1 MCRTP
6 KTRLSSIDR
15 RSRLFPLLKT
25 HPLNTRHTFHSPA
38 TLQPD
43 GPYDTSALDANSS
56 PIVASNSH
64 ILQNVVNPLE
74 NQLPRTNSFGDNT
87 AGPTFRNEILD
98 LQLPT
103 WVCAYCGACFWLEE
117 ALKLADRVNNPAF
130 SMCCQL
136 GQVDLPL
143 LPTSPPLLDRLLA
156 VNGDSVSKHFRSN
169 IRSYNAAFQ
178 WTSFGAKLD
187 PRLMHSRGPYSL
199 VLNGENY
206 HYMGSLLP
214 PDGQPPRYSQ
224 LYVHDPTS
232 EDSNRLASVGGAAK
246 KLHPALI
253 TNLKE
258 MLDTY
263 NVLAQSFRRVRDA
276 LHEPGNEN
284 LRLRICGPRVDQG
297 RMYELPTG
305 TELAGLI
312 PGDFAPDHDDRDIIV
327 NNKATG
333 LTRITSLNPL
343 FDSLHFPLLF
353 PHGNDGFHN
362 RIRYNAAYRDP
373 AKKRKYITQ
382 REYYCFRLQYR
393 NTEGKT
399 LIRAG
404 RALQHFCIDA
414 FTTIEQNRL
423 TYLRLNQK
431 KLRSDLY
438 NGLADA
444 LHRVDLTACNIG
456 RTINPSSFTGSIRY
470 MQQLYQDAMAVCG
483 HYKNPDLFITF
494 TCNAQWP
501 EIVNAFKDD
510 VGTHGEDKPMIV
522 ARVFRMRLE
531 LLKKDLKKAHYFG
544 RSVAVIS
551 AELPDPLIDPVGYE
565 AVTKFMLHGPCGE
578 ARLTSPCMKDGKC
591 SKFFPKPFASET
603 TFGKNGYVTYRR
615 RPTNISAIKSGTNL
629 DNCYVVPY
637 NRDLVVKYQA
647 HINVEICH
655 KGQLIKYLFKYITKG
670 PDRSGVMA
678 ENRNTSEIAQYLDCR
693 SISSY
698 EAVWR
703 LFKFQI
709 HDRSTP
715 VSRLSIHL
723 PGEQPITYEE
733 RQSITSIISRPDIEK
748 TMLTEW
754 FQLNRS
760 YPTARKYTYSDIP
773 NAFVWDKQCSQ
784 WTPRKKGFSIGR
796 IYSVPPKSG
805 DTFYLRILLT
815 KIPGALT
822 YESLRTVNGILYP
835 DFQKACQAHGL
846 LSTDDEW
853 NDVMAEVSHWGMPPL
868 IRSTFVSLLMF
879 CNVTS
884 PETLFEQWWPSMA
897 VDFKRRLER
906 LNGQPINDDLSET
919 LRNQVLQTLQTLLH
933 NYSSTLAHFHLPQPP
948 SQPHQNSSDDL
959 IAQQL
964 HYDAPSE
971 LDAYQSTL
979 GKLNHHQRLAHDA
992 ILSSLQNKKG
1002 QLYFLYG
1009 HGGTG
1014 KTFLYNC
1021 IIAKVRSLGQIALV
1035 VASSGIAAT
1044 LLPGGVTAHSR
1055 FKIPIDVDH
1064 ASTCAIKK
1072 GTSLARLVE
1081 QTSLI
1086 VWDEAPMVHRLSF
1099 EAVDRTICDLMN
1111 TPQSGPGYKPFGGK
1125 IVLLG
1130 GDFRQTLPVVPN
1142 GLRGDNL
1149 SACLTRS
1156 YLWSHCKLLRLHT
1169 NMRLNTSIANAT
1181 ALFEGMPFPEWILAL
1196 GDGKIPSI
1204 THPDYPRSDWIKIP
1218 HSFII
1223 PQSANPITSLVNRVY
1238 PDLITSYKNIS
1249 YLRSRAIVAPTN
1261 HEVTLINDYIL
1272 TQLPYIIVMLLRNL
1286 NPAAGLCNGTRI
1298 LITHL
1303 GNNVIRGLIVGGTFE
1318 GTVAIIPRIVLDYTD
1333 PNWPF
1338 TLKRRQYP
1346 LRPCY
1351 GMTINKSQGQTLDHI
1366 GVYLPTPVFSH
1377 GQLYVALSRVRSAC
1391 GIHIALEDATAPA
1404 PATTRNIVYKEIF
1417 EDLLLPSSI
1426 V

>member
-1 MCRTP
+1 
-6 KTRLSSIDR
+6 
-15 RSRLFPLLKT
+15 
-25 HPLNTRHTFHSPA
+25 
-38 TLQPD
+38 
-43 GPYDTSALDANSS
+43 
-56 PIVASNSH
+56 
-64 ILQNVVNPLE
+64 
-74 NQLPRTNSFGDNT
+74 
-87 AGPTFRNEILD
+87 
-98 LQLPT
+98 
-103 WVCAYCGACFWLEE
+103 
-117 ALKLADRVNNPAF
+117 
-130 SMCCQL
+130 
-136 GQVDLPL
+136 
-143 LPTSPPLLDRLLA
+143 
-156 VNGDSVSKHFRSN
+156 
-169 IRSYNAAFQ
+169 
-178 WTSFGAKLD
+178 
-187 PRLMHSRGPYSL
+187 
-199 VLNGENY
+199 
-206 HYMGSLLP
+206 
-214 PDGQPPRYSQ
+214 
-224 LYVHDPTS
+224 
-232 EDSNRLASVGGAAK
+232 
-246 KLHPALI
+246 
-253 TNLKE
+253 

-305 TELAGLI
+305 TE
-312 PGDFAPDHDDRDIIV
+312 
-327 NNKATG
+327 ATG

-438 NGLADA
+438 NGLA
-444 LHRVDLTACNIG
+444 IG

-494 TCNAQWP
+494 TY
-501 EIVNAFKDD
+501 
-510 VGTHGEDKPMIV
+510 KPMIV

-544 RSVAVIS
+544 RSVA

-670 PDRSGVMA
+670 PD
-678 ENRNTSEIAQYLDCR
+678 Q
-693 SISSY
+693 
-698 EAVWR
+698 
-703 LFKFQI
+703 
-709 HDRSTP
+709 
-715 VSRLSIHL
+715 
-723 PGEQPITYEE
+723 

-868 IRSTFVSLLMF
+868 IR
-879 CNVTS
+879 
-884 PETLFEQWWPSMA
+884 
-897 VDFKRRLER
+897 
-906 LNGQPINDDLSET
+906 
-919 LRNQVLQTLQTLLH
+919 
-933 NYSSTLAHFHLPQPP
+933 
-948 SQPHQNSSDDL
+948 
-959 IAQQL
+959 
-964 HYDAPSE
+964 
-971 LDAYQSTL
+971 
-979 GKLNHHQRLAHDA
+979 
-992 ILSSLQNKKG
+992 
-1002 QLYFLYG
+1002 
-1009 HGGTG
+1009 
-1014 KTFLYNC
+1014 C

-1111 TPQSGPGYKPFGGK
+1111 TQVYLSADTLTTTGSN
-1125 IVLLG
+1125 
-1130 GDFRQTLPVVPN
+1130 QTELEIQYPTEFLN
-1142 GLRGDNL
+1142 GLSFN
-1149 SACLTRS
+1149 
-1156 YLWSHCKLLRLHT
+1156 
-1169 NMRLNTSIANAT
+1169 
-1181 ALFEGMPFPEWILAL
+1181 GMPE
-1196 GDGKIPSI
+1196 
-1204 THPDYPRSDWIKIP
+1204 
-1218 HSFII
+1218 
-1223 PQSANPITSLVNRVY
+1223 
-1238 PDLITSYKNIS
+1238 
-1249 YLRSRAIVAPTN
+1249 
-1261 HEVTLINDYIL
+1261 HELHFK
-1272 TQLPYIIVMLLRNL
+1272 QYIIVMLLRNL

>member
-1 MCRTP
+1 
-6 KTRLSSIDR
+6 
-15 RSRLFPLLKT
+15 
-25 HPLNTRHTFHSPA
+25 
-38 TLQPD
+38 
-43 GPYDTSALDANSS
+43 
-56 PIVASNSH
+56 
-64 ILQNVVNPLE
+64 
-74 NQLPRTNSFGDNT
+74 
-87 AGPTFRNEILD
+87 
-98 LQLPT
+98 
-103 WVCAYCGACFWLEE
+103 
-117 ALKLADRVNNPAF
+117 
-130 SMCCQL
+130 MCCQL

-444 LHRVDLTACNIG
+444 LHRVDLT
-456 RTINPSSFTGSIRY
+456 GSIRY

-544 RSVAVIS
+544 RSVADMHTVEFQKRGLPHVHIILWLSDYYKPKTPSIVDKLIS

-805 DTFYLRILLT
+805 DTFY
-815 KIPGALT
+815 
-822 YESLRTVNGILYP
+822 SLRTVNGILYP

-1021 IIAKVRSLGQIALV
+1021 IIAKV
-1035 VASSGIAAT
+1035 ASSGIAAT

-1130 GDFRQTLPVVPN
+1130 GDFRQTLP
-1142 GLRGDNL
+1142 G
-1149 SACLTRS
+1149 
-1156 YLWSHCKLLRLHT
+1156 
-1169 NMRLNTSIANAT
+1169 
-1181 ALFEGMPFPEWILAL
+1181 
-1196 GDGKIPSI
+1196 
-1204 THPDYPRSDWIKIP
+1204 
-1218 HSFII
+1218 
-1223 PQSANPITSLVNRVY
+1223 
-1238 PDLITSYKNIS
+1238 
-1249 YLRSRAIVAPTN
+1249 RAIVAPTN

-1272 TQLPYIIVMLLRNL
+1272 TQLPGDTKVYLSADTLTTTGSNQTELEIQYPTEFLNGLSFNGMPEHELHFKQYIIVMLLRNL

>member
-1 MCRTP
+1 M
-6 KTRLSSIDR
+6 
-15 RSRLFPLLKT
+15 
-25 HPLNTRHTFHSPA
+25 N
-38 TLQPD
+38 
-43 GPYDTSALDANSS
+43 
-56 PIVASNSH
+56 
-64 ILQNVVNPLE
+64 
-74 NQLPRTNSFGDNT
+74 
-87 AGPTFRNEILD
+87 
-98 LQLPT
+98 
-103 WVCAYCGACFWLEE
+103 
-117 ALKLADRVNNPAF
+117 
-130 SMCCQL
+130 
-136 GQVDLPL
+136 
-143 LPTSPPLLDRLLA
+143 
-156 VNGDSVSKHFRSN
+156 
-169 IRSYNAAFQ
+169 
-178 WTSFGAKLD
+178 
-187 PRLMHSRGPYSL
+187 SRGPYSL

-214 PDGQPPRYSQ
+214 AEGQPPRYSQ

-232 EDSNRLASVGGAAK
+232 EDSYRLASVGGAAK
-246 KLHPALI
+246 KLHPTLI

-263 NVLAQSFRRVRDA
+263 NVLAQS
-276 LHEPGNEN
+276 EN

-343 FDSLHFPLLF
+343 FDALHFPLLF

-362 RIRYNAAYRDP
+362 RIRYNATYRDP
-373 AKKRKYITQ
+373 TKK
-382 REYYCFRLQYR
+382 
-393 NTEGKT
+393 
-399 LIRAG
+399 
-404 RALQHFCIDA
+404 
-414 FTTIEQNRL
+414 
-423 TYLRLNQK
+423 
-431 KLRSDLY
+431 SDL
-438 NGLADA
+438 NASNL
-444 LHRVDLTACNIG
+444 G

-483 HYKNPDLFITF
+483 YYKNPDLFITF

-501 EIVNAFKDD
+501 EIINAFKDE

-531 LLKKDLKKAHYFG
+531 LLKKDLKKTHYFG
-544 RSVAVIS
+544 RSVADMHTVEFQKRGLPHVHIILWLSDYYKPKTPSLVDKIIS
-551 AELPDPLIDPVGYE
+551 AELPDPLIDPIGYE

-615 RPTNISAIKSGTNL
+615 RATNISAIKSGANL
-629 DNCYVVPY
+629 DNSYVVPY

-678 ENRNTSEIAQYLDCR
+678 ENRAIDEIAQYLDCR

-709 HDRSTP
+709 HERSTP

-733 RQSITSIISRPDIEK
+733 RQSITSIINRPDVEK

-784 WTPRKKGFSIGR
+784 WTPRKKGFTIGR
-796 IYSVPPKSG
+796 IYSVPPRSG

-815 KIPGALT
+815 KIPGALN
-822 YESLRTVNGILYP
+822 YESLRTVNGVLYP
-835 DFQKACQAHGL
+835 DFQKACQAHGI

-868 IRSTFVSLLMF
+868 IRSTF
-879 CNVTS
+879 
-884 PETLFEQWWPSMA
+884 WWPSMA
-897 VDFKRRLER
+897 DDFKRRLER
-906 LNGQPINDDLSET
+906 LNDQPINDDLSET

-933 NYSSTLAHFHLPQPP
+933 NYSSTLAHFHLPQPT
-948 SQPHQNSSDDL
+948 SQPNHNFSDDL
-959 IAQQL
+959 VAQQL
-964 HYDAPSE
+964 HYDSATERNS
-971 LDAYQSTL
+971 YQSSL
-979 GKLNHHQRLAHDA
+979 AKLNHHQRLAHDA
-992 ILSSLQNKKG
+992 VLSSLQNKKG

-1021 IIAKVRSLGQIALV
+1021 IIAKVRSLGQIAL
-1035 VASSGIAAT
+1035 
-1044 LLPGGVTAHSR
+1044 
-1055 FKIPIDVDH
+1055 IPIDVDH

-1072 GTSLARLVE
+1072 GTALARLIE

-1125 IVLLG
+1125 TVLLG
-1130 GDFRQTLPVVPN
+1130 GDFRQTIPVVTN

-1156 YLWSHCKLLRLHT
+1156 YLWSHCKMLRLHT
-1169 NMRLNTSIANAT
+1169 NMRLNTSTANA
-1181 ALFEGMPFPEWILAL
+1181 ADLFEGMTFPEWILAL

-1204 THPDYPRSDWIKIP
+1204 THPNYPRSDWIKIP

-1223 PQSANPITSLVNRVY
+1223 PQSANPITSLVARVY
-1238 PDLITSYKNIS
+1238 PELITSYKDIS

-1261 HEVTLINDYIL
+1261 HDVTLINDYIL
-1272 TQLPYIIVMLLRNL
+1272 TQLPGDTKVYLSADTLTTTGSNQTELEMQYPTEFLNGLSFNGMPEHELHFKQYIIVMLLRNL

-1391 GIHIALEDATAPA
+1391 GIHIALEDSTAPA
-1404 PATTRNIVYKEIF
+1404 PETTRNIVYKEIF
-1417 EDLLLPSSI
+1417 EDLLRPSSI

>member
-1 MCRTP
+1 
-6 KTRLSSIDR
+6 
-15 RSRLFPLLKT
+15 
-25 HPLNTRHTFHSPA
+25 
-38 TLQPD
+38 
-43 GPYDTSALDANSS
+43 
-56 PIVASNSH
+56 
-64 ILQNVVNPLE
+64 
-74 NQLPRTNSFGDNT
+74 
-87 AGPTFRNEILD
+87 
-98 LQLPT
+98 
-103 WVCAYCGACFWLEE
+103 
-117 ALKLADRVNNPAF
+117 
-130 SMCCQL
+130 MCCQL

-214 PDGQPPRYSQ
+214 PDGQPPRYS
-224 LYVHDPTS
+224 
-232 EDSNRLASVGGAAK
+232 AAK

-544 RSVAVIS
+544 RSVADMHTVEFQKRIVDKLIS

-1002 QLYFLYG
+1002 QLYF
-1009 HGGTG
+1009 
-1014 KTFLYNC
+1014 
-1021 IIAKVRSLGQIALV
+1021 
-1035 VASSGIAAT
+1035 
-1044 LLPGGVTAHSR
+1044 
-1055 FKIPIDVDH
+1055 
-1064 ASTCAIKK
+1064 
-1072 GTSLARLVE
+1072 
-1081 QTSLI
+1081 
-1086 VWDEAPMVHRLSF
+1086 APMVHRLSF

-1149 SACLTRS
+1149 S
-1156 YLWSHCKLLRLHT
+1156 
-1169 NMRLNTSIANAT
+1169 
-1181 ALFEGMPFPEWILAL
+1181 GMPFPEWILAL

-1272 TQLPYIIVMLLRNL
+1272 TQLPGDTKVYLSADTLTTTGSNQTELEIQYPTEFLNGLSFNGMPEHELHFKQYIIVMLLRNL

-1303 GNNVIRGLIVGGTFE
+1303 GNNVIRGLIVG
-1318 GTVAIIPRIVLDYTD
+1318 
-1333 PNWPF
+1333 
-1338 TLKRRQYP
+1338 RQYP

>member
-1 MCRTP
+1 
-6 KTRLSSIDR
+6 
-15 RSRLFPLLKT
+15 
-25 HPLNTRHTFHSPA
+25 
-38 TLQPD
+38 
-43 GPYDTSALDANSS
+43 
-56 PIVASNSH
+56 
-64 ILQNVVNPLE
+64 
-74 NQLPRTNSFGDNT
+74 
-87 AGPTFRNEILD
+87 
-98 LQLPT
+98 
-103 WVCAYCGACFWLEE
+103 
-117 ALKLADRVNNPAF
+117 
-130 SMCCQL
+130 MCCQL

-143 LPTSPPLLDRLLA
+143 LPSTPPLLDRLLA
-156 VNGDSVSKHFRSN
+156 VNGDSISKHFRAN

-187 PRLMHSRGPYSL
+187 PRLMNSRGPYSL

-214 PDGQPPRYSQ
+214 AEGQPPRYS
-224 LYVHDPTS
+224 
-232 EDSNRLASVGGAAK
+232 AAK
-246 KLHPALI
+246 KLHPTLI

-276 LHEPGNEN
+276 LNEPGNEN

-343 FDSLHFPLLF
+343 FDALHFPLLF

-362 RIRYNAAYRDP
+362 RIRYNATYRDP
-373 AKKRKYITQ
+373 TKKRKYITQ

-444 LHRVDLTACNIG
+444 LHRGDLNASNLG

-483 HYKNPDLFITF
+483 YYKNPDLFITF

-501 EIVNAFKDD
+501 EIINAFKDE

-531 LLKKDLKKAHYFG
+531 LLKKDLKKTHYFG
-544 RSVAVIS
+544 RSVADMHTVEFQKRGVDKIIS
-551 AELPDPLIDPVGYE
+551 AELPDPLIDPIGYE

-615 RPTNISAIKSGTNL
+615 RATNISAIKSGANL
-629 DNCYVVPY
+629 DNSYVVPY

-678 ENRNTSEIAQYLDCR
+678 ENRAIDEIAQYLDCR

-709 HDRSTP
+709 HERSTP

-733 RQSITSIISRPDIEK
+733 RQSITSIINRPDVEK

-784 WTPRKKGFSIGR
+784 WTPRKKGFTIGR
-796 IYSVPPKSG
+796 IYSVPPRSG

-815 KIPGALT
+815 KIPGALN
-822 YESLRTVNGILYP
+822 YESLRTVNGVLYP
-835 DFQKACQAHGL
+835 DFQKACQAHGI

-884 PETLFEQWWPSMA
+884 PEELFEQWWPSMA
-897 VDFKRRLER
+897 DDFKRRLER
-906 LNGQPINDDLSET
+906 LNDQPINDDLSET

-933 NYSSTLAHFHLPQPP
+933 NYSSTLAHFHLPQPT
-948 SQPHQNSSDDL
+948 SQPNHNFSDDL
-959 IAQQL
+959 VAQQL
-964 HYDAPSE
+964 HYDSATERNS
-971 LDAYQSTL
+971 YQSSL
-979 GKLNHHQRLAHDA
+979 AKLNHHQRLAHDA
-992 ILSSLQNKKG
+992 VLSSLQNKKG
-1002 QLYFLYG
+1002 QLYF
-1009 HGGTG
+1009 
-1014 KTFLYNC
+1014 
-1021 IIAKVRSLGQIALV
+1021 
-1035 VASSGIAAT
+1035 
-1044 LLPGGVTAHSR
+1044 
-1055 FKIPIDVDH
+1055 
-1064 ASTCAIKK
+1064 
-1072 GTSLARLVE
+1072 
-1081 QTSLI
+1081 
-1086 VWDEAPMVHRLSF
+1086 APMVHRLSF

-1125 IVLLG
+1125 TVLLG
-1130 GDFRQTLPVVPN
+1130 GDFRQTIPVVTN
-1142 GLRGDNL
+1142 GLPAD
-1149 SACLTRS
+1149 
-1156 YLWSHCKLLRLHT
+1156 
-1169 NMRLNTSIANAT
+1169 
-1181 ALFEGMPFPEWILAL
+1181 LFEGMTFPEWILAL

-1204 THPDYPRSDWIKIP
+1204 THPNYPRSDWIKIP

-1223 PQSANPITSLVNRVY
+1223 PQSANPITSLVARVY
-1238 PDLITSYKNIS
+1238 PELITSYKDIS

-1261 HEVTLINDYIL
+1261 HDVTLINDYIL
-1272 TQLPYIIVMLLRNL
+1272 TQLPGDTKVYLSADTLTTTGSNQTELEMQYPTEFLNGLSFNGMPEHELHFKQYIIVMLLRNL

-1303 GNNVIRGLIVGGTFE
+1303 GNNVIRGLIVG
-1318 GTVAIIPRIVLDYTD
+1318 
-1333 PNWPF
+1333 
-1338 TLKRRQYP
+1338 RQYP

-1391 GIHIALEDATAPA
+1391 GIHIALEDSTAPA
-1404 PATTRNIVYKEIF
+1404 PETTRNIVYKEIF
-1417 EDLLLPSSI
+1417 EDLLRPSSI

>member
-1 MCRTP
+1 MEASDNT
-6 KTRLSSIDR
+6 LLQSSHN
-15 RSRLFPLLKT
+15 P
-25 HPLNTRHTFHSPA
+25 HPT
-38 TLQPD
+38 
-43 GPYDTSALDANSS
+43 
-56 PIVASNSH
+56 
-64 ILQNVVNPLE
+64 
-74 NQLPRTNSFGDNT
+74 SFGEDT
-87 AGPTFRNEILD
+87 LGPPFKNEILD

-103 WVCAYCGACFWLEE
+103 WACAYCGACFWLEE
-117 ALKLADRVNNPAF
+117 ALKRADRVNNPAF

-143 LPTSPPLLDRLLA
+143 LPSTPPLLDRLLA
-156 VNGDSVSKHFRSN
+156 VNGDSISKHFRAN

-187 PRLMHSRGPYSL
+187 PRLMNSRGPYSL

-214 PDGQPPRYSQ
+214 AEGQPPRYSQ

-232 EDSNRLASVGGAAK
+232 EDSYRLASVGGAAK
-246 KLHPALI
+246 KLHPTLI

-276 LHEPGNEN
+276 LNEPGNEN

-343 FDSLHFPLLF
+343 FDALHFPLLF

-362 RIRYNAAYRDP
+362 RIRY
-373 AKKRKYITQ
+373 
-382 REYYCFRLQYR
+382 
-393 NTEGKT
+393 
-399 LIRAG
+399 
-404 RALQHFCIDA
+404 
-414 FTTIEQNRL
+414 
-423 TYLRLNQK
+423 
-431 KLRSDLY
+431 SDL
-438 NGLADA
+438 NASNL
-444 LHRVDLTACNIG
+444 G

-483 HYKNPDLFITF
+483 YYKNPDLFITF

-501 EIVNAFKDD
+501 EIINAFKDE

-531 LLKKDLKKAHYFG
+531 LLKSHPDMHTVEFQKRGLPHVHIILWLSDYYKPKTPSLVDKI
-544 RSVAVIS
+544 IS
-551 AELPDPLIDPVGYE
+551 AELPDPLIDPIGYE

-615 RPTNISAIKSGTNL
+615 RATNISAIKSGANL
-629 DNCYVVPY
+629 DNSYVVPY

-647 HINVEICH
+647 HIN
-655 KGQLIKYLFKYITKG
+655 YLFKYITKG

-678 ENRNTSEIAQYLDCR
+678 ENRDTSKIAQYLDCR

-709 HDRSTP
+709 HERSTP

-733 RQSITSIISRPDIEK
+733 RQSITSIINRPDVEK

-784 WTPRKKGFSIGR
+784 WTPRKKGFTIGR
-796 IYSVPPKSG
+796 IYSVPPRSG

-815 KIPGALT
+815 KIPGALN
-822 YESLRTVNGILYP
+822 YESLRTVNGVLYP
-835 DFQKACQAHGL
+835 DFQKACQAHGI

-853 NDVMAEVSHWGMPPL
+853 ND
-868 IRSTFVSLLMF
+868 
-879 CNVTS
+879 
-884 PETLFEQWWPSMA
+884 
-897 VDFKRRLER
+897 
-906 LNGQPINDDLSET
+906 
-919 LRNQVLQTLQTLLH
+919 
-933 NYSSTLAHFHLPQPP
+933 AHFHLPQPT
-948 SQPHQNSSDDL
+948 SQPNHNFSDDL
-959 IAQQL
+959 VAQQL
-964 HYDAPSE
+964 HYDSATERNS
-971 LDAYQSTL
+971 YQSSL
-979 GKLNHHQRLAHDA
+979 AKLNHHQRLAHDA
-992 ILSSLQNKKG
+992 VLSSLQNKKG

-1072 GTSLARLVE
+1072 GTALARLIE

-1125 IVLLG
+1125 TVLLG
-1130 GDFRQTLPVVPN
+1130 GDFRQTIPVVTN

-1156 YLWSHCKLLRLHT
+1156 YLWSHCKMLRLHT
-1169 NMRLNTSIANAT
+1169 NMRLNTSTANA
-1181 ALFEGMPFPEWILAL
+1181 ADLFEGMTFPEWILAL

-1204 THPDYPRSDWIKIP
+1204 THPNYPRSDWIKIP

-1223 PQSANPITSLVNRVY
+1223 PQSANPITSLV
-1238 PDLITSYKNIS
+1238 DIS

-1261 HEVTLINDYIL
+1261 HDVTLINDYIL
-1272 TQLPYIIVMLLRNL
+1272 TQLPGDTKVYLSADTLTTTGSNQTELEMQYPTEFLNGLSFNGMPEHELHFKQYIIVMLLRNL

-1391 GIHIALEDATAPA
+1391 GIHIALEDSTAPA
-1404 PATTRNIVYKEIF
+1404 PETTRNIVYKEIF
-1417 EDLLLPSSI
+1417 EDLLRPSSI

>member
-1 MCRTP
+1 
-6 KTRLSSIDR
+6 
-15 RSRLFPLLKT
+15 
-25 HPLNTRHTFHSPA
+25 
-38 TLQPD
+38 
-43 GPYDTSALDANSS
+43 
-56 PIVASNSH
+56 
-64 ILQNVVNPLE
+64 
-74 NQLPRTNSFGDNT
+74 
-87 AGPTFRNEILD
+87 
-98 LQLPT
+98 
-103 WVCAYCGACFWLEE
+103 
-117 ALKLADRVNNPAF
+117 
-130 SMCCQL
+130 
-136 GQVDLPL
+136 
-143 LPTSPPLLDRLLA
+143 
-156 VNGDSVSKHFRSN
+156 
-169 IRSYNAAFQ
+169 
-178 WTSFGAKLD
+178 
-187 PRLMHSRGPYSL
+187 MHSRGPYSL

-305 TELAGLI
+305 TEL
-312 PGDFAPDHDDRDIIV
+312 
-327 NNKATG
+327 
-333 LTRITSLNPL
+333 
-343 FDSLHFPLLF
+343 
-353 PHGNDGFHN
+353 
-362 RIRYNAAYRDP
+362 AYRDP

-1272 TQLPYIIVMLLRNL
+1272 TQLPGDTKVYLSADTFNGMPEHELHFKQYIIVMLLRNL

>member
-1 MCRTP
+1 
-6 KTRLSSIDR
+6 
-15 RSRLFPLLKT
+15 
-25 HPLNTRHTFHSPA
+25 
-38 TLQPD
+38 
-43 GPYDTSALDANSS
+43 
-56 PIVASNSH
+56 
-64 ILQNVVNPLE
+64 
-74 NQLPRTNSFGDNT
+74 
-87 AGPTFRNEILD
+87 
-98 LQLPT
+98 
-103 WVCAYCGACFWLEE
+103 
-117 ALKLADRVNNPAF
+117 
-130 SMCCQL
+130 
-136 GQVDLPL
+136 
-143 LPTSPPLLDRLLA
+143 
-156 VNGDSVSKHFRSN
+156 
-169 IRSYNAAFQ
+169 
-178 WTSFGAKLD
+178 
-187 PRLMHSRGPYSL
+187 MHSRGPYSL

-263 NVLAQSFRRVRDA
+263 NVLAQS
-276 LHEPGNEN
+276 EN

-373 AKKRKYITQ
+373 AKKR
-382 REYYCFRLQYR
+382 
-393 NTEGKT
+393 N
-399 LIRAG
+399 
-404 RALQHFCIDA
+404 
-414 FTTIEQNRL
+414 
-423 TYLRLNQK
+423 
-431 KLRSDLY
+431 
-438 NGLADA
+438 
-444 LHRVDLTACNIG
+444 ACNIG

-544 RSVAVIS
+544 RSVADMHTVEFQKRGLPHVHIILWLSDYYKPKTPSIVDKLIS

-868 IRSTFVSLLMF
+868 IRSTF
-879 CNVTS
+879 
-884 PETLFEQWWPSMA
+884 WWPSMA

-1021 IIAKVRSLGQIALV
+1021 IIAKVRSLGQIAL
-1035 VASSGIAAT
+1035 
-1044 LLPGGVTAHSR
+1044 
-1055 FKIPIDVDH
+1055 IPIDVDH

-1272 TQLPYIIVMLLRNL
+1272 TQLPGDTKVYLSADTLTTTGSNQTELEIQYPTEFLNGLSFNGMPEHELHFKQYIIVMLLRNL

>member
-1 MCRTP
+1 M
-6 KTRLSSIDR
+6 
-15 RSRLFPLLKT
+15 
-25 HPLNTRHTFHSPA
+25 N
-38 TLQPD
+38 
-43 GPYDTSALDANSS
+43 
-56 PIVASNSH
+56 
-64 ILQNVVNPLE
+64 
-74 NQLPRTNSFGDNT
+74 
-87 AGPTFRNEILD
+87 
-98 LQLPT
+98 
-103 WVCAYCGACFWLEE
+103 
-117 ALKLADRVNNPAF
+117 
-130 SMCCQL
+130 
-136 GQVDLPL
+136 
-143 LPTSPPLLDRLLA
+143 
-156 VNGDSVSKHFRSN
+156 
-169 IRSYNAAFQ
+169 
-178 WTSFGAKLD
+178 
-187 PRLMHSRGPYSL
+187 SRGPYSL

-214 PDGQPPRYSQ
+214 AEGQPPRYSQ

-232 EDSNRLASVGGAAK
+232 EDSYRLASVGGAAK
-246 KLHPALI
+246 KLHPTLI

-276 LHEPGNEN
+276 LNEPGNEN

-305 TELAGLI
+305 TELA
-312 PGDFAPDHDDRDIIV
+312 
-327 NNKATG
+327 
-333 LTRITSLNPL
+333 
-343 FDSLHFPLLF
+343 
-353 PHGNDGFHN
+353 
-362 RIRYNAAYRDP
+362 AYRDP
-373 AKKRKYITQ
+373 TKKRKYITQ

-444 LHRVDLTACNIG
+444 LHRGDLNASNLG

-483 HYKNPDLFITF
+483 YYKNPDLFITF

-501 EIVNAFKDD
+501 EIINAFKDE

-531 LLKKDLKKAHYFG
+531 LLKKDLKKTHYFG

-551 AELPDPLIDPVGYE
+551 AELPDPLIDPIGYE

-615 RPTNISAIKSGTNL
+615 RATNISAIKSGANL
-629 DNCYVVPY
+629 DNSYVVPY

-678 ENRNTSEIAQYLDCR
+678 ENRAIDEIAQYLDCR

-709 HDRSTP
+709 HERSTP

-733 RQSITSIISRPDIEK
+733 RQSITSIINRPDVEK

-784 WTPRKKGFSIGR
+784 WTPRKKGFTIGR
-796 IYSVPPKSG
+796 IYSVPPRSG

-815 KIPGALT
+815 KIPGALN
-822 YESLRTVNGILYP
+822 YESLRTVNGVLYP
-835 DFQKACQAHGL
+835 DFQKACQAHGI

-884 PETLFEQWWPSMA
+884 PEELFEQWWPSMA
-897 VDFKRRLER
+897 DDFKRRLER
-906 LNGQPINDDLSET
+906 LNDQPINDDLSET

-933 NYSSTLAHFHLPQPP
+933 NYSSTLAHFHLPQPT
-948 SQPHQNSSDDL
+948 SQPNHNFSDDL
-959 IAQQL
+959 VAQQL
-964 HYDAPSE
+964 HYDSATERNS
-971 LDAYQSTL
+971 YQSSL
-979 GKLNHHQRLAHDA
+979 AKLNHHQRLAHDA
-992 ILSSLQNKKG
+992 VLSSLQNKKG

-1072 GTSLARLVE
+1072 GTALARLIE

-1125 IVLLG
+1125 TVLLG
-1130 GDFRQTLPVVPN
+1130 GDFRQTIPVVTN

-1156 YLWSHCKLLRLHT
+1156 YLWSHCKMLRLHT
-1169 NMRLNTSIANAT
+1169 NMRLNTSTANA
-1181 ALFEGMPFPEWILAL
+1181 ADLFEGMTFPEWILAL

-1204 THPDYPRSDWIKIP
+1204 THPNYPRSDWIKIP

-1223 PQSANPITSLVNRVY
+1223 PQSANPITSLVARVY
-1238 PDLITSYKNIS
+1238 PELITSYKDIS

-1261 HEVTLINDYIL
+1261 HDVTLINDYIL
-1272 TQLPYIIVMLLRNL
+1272 TQLPGDTKVYLSADTLTGMPEHELHFKQYIIVMLLRNL

-1391 GIHIALEDATAPA
+1391 GIHIALEDSTAPA
-1404 PATTRNIVYKEIF
+1404 PETTRNIVYKEIF
-1417 EDLLLPSSI
+1417 EDLLRPSSI